1 MKKVIYIIFFLSI
14 ILVQS
19 CSSTKRLSLKEI
31 MDSWL
36 GHSKVELIESWGPP
50 TSTYNIGNGNEVL
63 TYLQEW
69 QINGRTYY
77 DQYNR
82 QQYKA
87 PQTRYCKKMMY
98 VNKYGKIYMWK
109 TEGYCQ

>member
-1 MKKVIYIIFFLSI
+1 
-14 ILVQS
+14 
-19 CSSTKRLSLKEI
+19 